1 VLRVACTVSTGC
13 RTRRPVG
20 PGRDGG
26 LDYGA
31 RDDVVGLPAGSL
43 RTGWP
48 AINFLEKDKT
58 GRIKELGIKEIKE
71 RRNEA
76 KGNEN

>member
-1 VLRVACTVSTGC
+1 
-13 RTRRPVG
+13 
-20 PGRDGG
+20 
-26 LDYGA
+26 
-31 RDDVVGLPAGSL
+31 
-43 RTGWP
+43 
-48 AINFLEKDKT
+48 LEKDKT